1 LTRLGFYSLALLV
14 LVADQAT
21 KHLVAG
27 VFQPGDSRIVLPGL
41 FSLTFVRN
49 TGGAFGILPAG
60 TLGLAAAALLAAAAI
75 VVYISRL
82 PRPLPRVL
90 AVALALPLG
99 GALGNFL
106 DRVRLRYVVDFFDL
120 HVGTHQWPVFNI
132 ADSAICIGVA
142 LLAWYFWRQPLV
154 PARDAAGAASPAP
167 RTER

>member
-1 LTRLGFYSLALLV
+1 LTRLGFYTLAGLV
-14 LVADQAT
+14 LLADQGA
-21 KHLVAG
+21 KRWVAG
-27 VFQPGDSRIVLPGL
+27 AFQPGDSRTVLPGL

-60 TLGLAAAALLAAAAI
+60 TLGLAGAALLAAATI
-75 VVYISRL
+75 VVYTSRL
-82 PRPLPRVL
+82 RGPLPRVL

-120 HVGTHQWPVFNI
+120 HVGSHQWPVFNI
-132 ADSAICIGVA
+132 ADSAICIGVV
-142 LLAWYFWRQPLV
+142 LLAWHFWRQPLV
-154 PARDAAGAASPAP
+154 PATDAAEAVSPAS